1 MKKRFFVALL
11 AAALAG
17 VAHAQAPAPA
27 PATPKIAI
35 SSLVGDALT
44 VAFYRESTVTR
55 LSNATEA
62 IKMPGPLLD
71 IALLKVAREAVAKAA
86 PGAEVFPL
94 KVPVAGSNV
103 DPAMVVGE
111 DNKVVAG
118 NVLVDALRQQGF
130 THLLIA
136 TKYKHNN
143 VIKLA
148 DGGINTG
155 KGQLDGLGFY
165 IDPTINVEN
174 TRTGVRS
181 QGIVAPYLYIQVRLV
196 DLATMEV
203 RTQGI
208 TANSVAGAAQ
218 NKEGTDAW
226 GALTAQEKINAMEA
240 LIKTHVS
247 QAVPALF
254 ASKP

>member
-1 MKKRFFVALL
+1 MRRLIATMVAM
-11 AAALAG
+11 AGVLAG
-17 VAHAQAPAPA
+17 AVQAQAPAPA
-27 PATPKIAI
+27 PAAPKIAI

-55 LSNATEA
+55 LSNATEVL
-62 IKMPGPLLD
+62 KMPGPLLD
-71 IALLKVAREAVAKAA
+71 IGLLKVAREAVIKAA

-103 DPAMVVGE
+103 DPAAVVGE

-143 VIKLA
+143 VVRLA
-148 DGGINTG
+148 DGAINTG
-155 KGQLDGLGFY
+155 KGQLEGLGFY
-165 IDPTINVEN
+165 IDPTIRVEN
-174 TRTGVRS
+174 RRSGESS

-196 DLATMEV
+196 DLATLEV
-203 RTQGI
+203 RTQTI
-208 TANSVAGAAQ
+208 TANGVVGAAR

-226 GALTAQEKINAMEA
+226 GALTAEEKIMAAES
-240 LIKTHVS
+240 LIKANVG

-254 ASKP
+254 AAK